1 MSKISPLT
9 KHEQLALDRERL
21 AIFVREIKHY
31 KTRWGIP
38 PDRIAFRDAWK
49 ATQLQTF
56 CLHNNTTQGVSK

>member
-9 KHEQLALDRERL
+9 KQEQLALDRERL

-31 KTRWGIP
+31 RCVWGVP

-56 CLHNNTTQGVSK
+56 CLHQPEGVSK